1 VCLITRLLRGLK
13 VFRQHFHKLW
23 NFMHTIINNLLLPL
37 SSTQSLH
44 STDAWHW
51 NIYSFDI
58 FVQNVTVI
66 NNFFLS
72 FSIAFKLSLTFPK
85 LEKVQNSGVKFW
97 MVWKRETTKLNKMG
111 LNYSSLLPNIKN
123 FIEYQKI

>member
-1 VCLITRLLRGLK
+1 
-13 VFRQHFHKLW
+13 
-23 NFMHTIINNLLLPL
+23 MHANINNLLLPL
-37 SSTQSLH
+37 SSTQSLFAFWH

-66 NNFFLS
+66 NNFFVFFHCFQIEFNIS
-72 FSIAFKLSLTFPK
+72 KIGKSPK
-85 LEKVQNSGVKFW
+85 FWCKILNGVKE
-97 MVWKRETTKLNKMG
+97 R
-111 LNYSSLLPNIKN
+111 NYKIEQNGIELFFPKN